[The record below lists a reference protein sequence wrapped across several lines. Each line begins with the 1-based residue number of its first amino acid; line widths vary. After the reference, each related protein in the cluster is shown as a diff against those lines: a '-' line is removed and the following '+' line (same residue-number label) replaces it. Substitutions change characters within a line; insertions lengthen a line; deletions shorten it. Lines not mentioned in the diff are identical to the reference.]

1 VVTGSSPSNNAG
13 GSVGGVGS
21 LGGVGVVVVRERRMK
36 RTEIDDLLRG
46 GCGGDDRPSSS
57 GLTLPPFGGDVVTI
71 A

>member
-1 VVTGSSPSNNAG
+1 
-13 GSVGGVGS
+13 
-21 LGGVGVVVVRERRMK
+21 MK

>member
-1 VVTGSSPSNNAG
+1 VVTGSSPNNNAG
-13 GSVGGVGS
+13 GGVGSVGVGGVG
-21 LGGVGVVVVRERRMK
+21 VGVVVRERRMK